1 MNLATIDWILIA
13 VYLIFTTLI
22 AIRYAGQAGKNLGE
36 FFLGGRRL
44 PWYILGISM
53 VATTFAAD
61 TPLAVAEIVYADGIS
76 GNWIWWNALIGG
88 MLTTF
93 FFARLWRR
101 ANVLTEVEFIAIR
114 YTGAAARFLRGFKA
128 VYLGVIMNVMIMG
141 WVNLAFVGILKEFFG
156 IEGVD
161 ALLLTF
167 GAMGLVS
174 IYSALGGLMGVA
186 VTDVVQF
193 LIAMAGS
200 VILAVLVLNSDDIGG
215 VSGLK
220 EKLGEENPVWNI
232 FPTITVDNI
241 AGGAGEYVVTFM
253 AFLSFIGLQWWASWY
268 PGAEPGGGGYVA
280 QRMMS
285 ARTERDSVWATL
297 FFQFAHYCLRPW
309 PWIIVGLC
317 ALVLYPDLGGDA
329 KFGYVK
335 AMNDF
340 LPDGLRGLCLVAFIA
355 AYMSTIST
363 QLNWGASY
371 LVNDL
376 YRPFIKPESEF
387 RDLRGSEEERK
398 SAIQKH
404 YVLVSRIAT
413 VIIMVIAIGVTS
425 QLESIKAVWDF
436 IFQCGAG
443 LGAVLILRWF
453 WWRINATTEIVA
465 TITPFFVYLAL
476 QFVIEP
482 TFDEEFLKTWNA
494 NRYSY
499 FITITIT
506 TLAWVIT
513 AFITTPD
520 PQEHLESFLR
530 RVRPGGWWGPVYKR
544 ANLARPNVPIG
555 ALLVCW
561 VSGIVMT
568 YSALLGVGELLL
580 GTITDAMLFL
590 GLAVGAAVALWFAM
604 KVAIPKEDGV
614 KQ

>member
-1 MNLATIDWILIA
+1 MNLATIDWILIGL
-13 VYLIFTTLI
+13 YLALTTYI
-22 AIRYAGQAGKNLGE
+22 AFRYAGQAGKNLGE

-61 TPLAVAEIVYADGIS
+61 TPLAVAEIVYKDGIS

-101 ANVLTEVEFIAIR
+101 ANVLTEVEFIALR
-114 YTGAAARFLRGFKA
+114 YTGAASRFLRGFKA

-141 WVNLAFVGILKEFFG
+141 WVNLAFVGILQEFFG
-156 IEGVD
+156 ISGIN
-161 ALLLTF
+161 ALMLT
-167 GAMGLVS
+167 GAVMVLVS

-200 VILAVLVLNSDDIGG
+200 VILAVIVLNSEEIGG

-220 EKLGEENPVWNI
+220 EKLGEDNPVWNVI
-232 FPTITVDNI
+232 PKIKADNI
-241 AGGAGEYVVTFM
+241 VGSAGEYVITFM
-253 AFLSFIGLQWWASWY
+253 AFLSFVGLQWWASWY
-268 PGAEPGGGGYVA
+268 PGSEPGGGGYVA

-285 ARTERDSVWATL
+285 AKTERDSVWATL
-297 FFQFAHYCLRPW
+297 LFQVSHYALRPW

-317 ALVLYPDLGGDA
+317 AMVLYPDLGVDA

-335 AMNDF
+335 AMADF

-376 YRPFIKPESEF
+376 YKPFVKPESEF
-387 RDLRGSEEERK
+387 SSPEK
-398 SAIQKH
+398 AQKE
-404 YVLVSRIAT
+404 YVLVSRIIT
-413 VIIMVIAIGVTS
+413 VVLMVVALGVTS
-425 QLESIKAVWDF
+425 QIESIAGVWDF
-436 IFQCGAG
+436 IYQCGAG

-453 WWRINATTEIVA
+453 WWRINAVTEIVA
-465 TITPFFVYLAL
+465 TATPFIVYLVI
-476 QFVIEP
+476 QFILEP
-482 TFDEEFLKTWNA
+482 SFSEEFFAVWKA
-494 NRYSY
+494 NRISY
-499 FITITIT
+499 FVTISIT

-513 AFITTPD
+513 AYMTKPE
-520 PQEHLESFLR
+520 PQAHLTAFLD
-530 RVRPGGWWGPVYKR
+530 RVRPGGWWNPIYKK
-544 ANLARPNVPIG
+544 AGIAKPKVPTG
-555 ALLVCW
+555 ALVICW
-561 VSGIVMT
+561 ISGIVMT
-568 YSALLGVGELLL
+568 YSALFGVGELIFGTMTNALALL
-580 GTITDAMLFL
+580 
-590 GLAVGAAVALWFAM
+590 GAAVGSGVLLWWTM
-604 KVAIPKEDGV
+604 KKAVPGDSSNISSSK
-614 KQ
+614 